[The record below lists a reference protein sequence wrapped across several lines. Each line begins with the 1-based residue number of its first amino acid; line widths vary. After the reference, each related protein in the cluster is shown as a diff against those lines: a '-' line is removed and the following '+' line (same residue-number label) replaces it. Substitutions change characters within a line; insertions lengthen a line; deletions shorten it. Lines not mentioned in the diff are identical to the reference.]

1 MGRKLLGYHD
11 KIWEPYME
19 FSYTGDFEEFTL
31 PPGEWLLECDGAPG
45 GNTTKYS
52 EPLYGGT
59 SYGILNISEAKTLYA
74 TVGGVGEDG
83 NTDHVTIAKG
93 GWNGGGNGGAPYGA
107 YNTGAGGGGATDIR
121 CTTVETKHVYREIDI
136 DTDKI
141 ELLDY
146 VVTDGYGAVHTDYYH
161 KERTY
166 VEYDCN
172 LTGARIRN
180 YEALFGARNSSF
192 HNAFG
197 FFYRFAGRDN
207 GCLTVGTKE
216 IEASSKQTVY
226 GERILYKVDTSKA
239 EWFNTNGDKVGEI
252 EVTNSGYKESKYP
265 LLIFD
270 TADGTDFDDASYG
283 SMTFYQ
289 MRIYEEGTA
298 VRCYVPAKTKSFDV
312 TSELG
317 EITWEQ
323 GSISKSN
330 GDISSSTRVRT
341 PGYIEWHYLNR
352 PRSVRVFAQDT
363 DGNNLDF
370 NVMEYNSSSTCISDD
385 DWIASGQ
392 TCDLFGNCTKLRFCL
407 RYPDNTT
414 DISPDKISS
423 FRIEYVEGE
432 IGLYEVFSKSFSQSI
447 RYDEKSSLEN
457 SHLTAGNVI
466 TDTSVSIDNQIPMSL
481 ASRIIVAGGGGGQMW
496 IPESSNA
503 FTPAIG
509 FGGGEYGGS
518 PIIEGNDG
526 FKYPT
531 QTSGYAFGK
540 GETPIPRDYAGTW
553 CREGAGGGGG
563 GWFGG
568 YSARKTSTEYTS
580 TNGGGGSGYV
590 FTETSF
596 LPYEGLYQPPS
607 DLKLTDTFMSSG
619 TSDEPKIVIYKQIDL
634 LHFDDEIMFPCIGRT
649 EQLILR
655 PGIYELECY
664 GGDGGLRRW
673 YFTELSRSRGGYAK
687 GILDTYSYRTAF
699 VTVGGSGLFSNM
711 INPDWGSKFNPTFSF
726 NGGGLPNSTSR
737 YATAGGGGTDI
748 RLDENSLYSRLI
760 VAGGAGSEGEQQSFG
775 GSGGGL
781 TGNKASLDTYGTT
794 PGPGTQTESPYNSSY
809 PEICGGFGYGGSGSH
824 VNDGHGGAGGG
835 GWFGG
840 SGTRPD
846 GASDDDEGGCGGSG
860 YVLTETSFKPE
871 GYLLTNPQDYLTNTE
886 LVTGG
891 NNLTRGRTL
900 AKIKVLKIKR
910 FMMCSDENMETFY
923 RFDSDNSQWIP
934 FKYEMPTDEEFYEY
948 GITDITS
955 DEGLP
960 NKYKIIFK
968 SDDELDEGVGVSVV
982 PNEQTIQIVLE
993 DDQLVGSYFVDTNDF
1008 DKSVYDVKADIHRR
1022 KLPDNTIIDVQLKIN
1037 KKQESDDIAKIYL
1050 MDIDDT

>member
-45 GNTTKYS
+45 GKTTNYS

-93 GWNGGGNGGAPYGA
+93 GWNGGGDGGAPYGA

-121 CTTVETKHVYREIDI
+121 CSLKPPEPVEYELELDTTKYEY
-136 DTDKI
+136 
-141 ELLDY
+141 LDY
-146 VVTDGYGAVHTDYYH
+146 AITDAQYGGAIHTDYYH
-161 KERTY
+161 KKDTY
-166 VEYDCN
+166 VEYECN
-172 LTGARIRN
+172 LTGSRTRN

-192 HNAFG
+192 HNAFS
-197 FFYRFAGRDN
+197 FFYRMHGRDN
-207 GCLTVGTKE
+207 GCLTINTIEQEGSGTT
-216 IEASSKQTVY
+216 APY
-226 GERILYKVDTSKA
+226 GQDVIYKIDRTKA
-239 EWFNTNGDKVGEI
+239 EWFDSNDTKLGEI
-252 EVTNSGYKESKYP
+252 DVSVQYAESAYP
-265 LLIFD
+265 FLIFD
-270 TADGTDFDDASYG
+270 TADGTDFEDGSFASL
-283 SMTFYQ
+283 TFYK
-289 MRIYEEGTA
+289 MSIYEQG
-298 VRCYVPAKTKSFDV
+298 VLKRCYIPAKTKAVDI
-312 TSELG
+312 TSEVEYGL
-317 EITWEQ
+317 TWEQ
-323 GSISKSN
+323 GTISTSGN
-330 GDISSSTRVRT
+330 QSSSTRVRT
-341 PGYIEWHYLNR
+341 PGYIDWDFRNR
-352 PRSVRVFAQDT
+352 PRSIRIFAQDVNGI
-363 DGNNLDF
+363 DLQ
-370 NVMEYNSSSTCISDD
+370 VAILEYTTTNSCISDD
-385 DWIASGQ
+385 GWVASGAASTLYGHCAKIRLCLKYPDTRNIVPSDVGVVRVEYTADEVGIYEVLSGTFAQ
-392 TCDLFGNCTKLRFCL
+392 AVKYNEKLTFGNC
-407 RYPDNTT
+407 
-414 DISPDKISS
+414 
-423 FRIEYVEGE
+423 
-432 IGLYEVFSKSFSQSI
+432 
-447 RYDEKSSLEN
+447 
-457 SHLTAGNVI
+457 HLTAGNVLVDPTI
-466 TDTSVSIDNQIPMSL
+466 TLKTIVDETL

-590 FTETSF
+590 FTEASF

-634 LHFDDEIMFPCIGRT
+634 LHFGDEITFPCIGRT

-699 VTVGGSGLFSNM
+699 VTVGGSGLFSNL
-711 INPDWGSKFNPTFSF
+711 IDPDWGSKFNPTFSF

-846 GASDDDEGGCGGSG
+846 GRSDDDEGGCGGSG

-910 FMMCSDENMETFY
+910 FMICSDENMETFY

-968 SDDELDEGVGVSVV
+968 SDDVLDEGVGVSVV

-1008 DKSVYDVKADIHRR
+1008 DKSVYDVKTNIRRR
-1022 KLPDNTIIDVQLKIN
+1022 KLSDNTIIDVQLKIN